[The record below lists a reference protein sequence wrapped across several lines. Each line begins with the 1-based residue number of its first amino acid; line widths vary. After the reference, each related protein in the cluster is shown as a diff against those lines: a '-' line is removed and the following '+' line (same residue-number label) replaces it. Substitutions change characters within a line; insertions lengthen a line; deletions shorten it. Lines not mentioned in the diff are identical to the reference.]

1 MNVYSM
7 YLCAGPEQEC
17 SVVQE
22 EYSSGYLLLKVM
34 VDDGQ
39 TCFLVA
45 NVACNVTDTSGN
57 GRTTQPVSCR
67 LEHSSFNITGF
78 ERCHQ
83 YLISCHVQH
92 EGYQPAVCKAIIEEL
107 MSRCSC
113 TSMNFNTWLCYVTF
127 GYILNSC
134 RTISTSCLEGR
145 NEHVR

>member
-22 EYSSGYLLLKVM
+22 EYNSDYLLLNVM

-45 NVACNVTDTSGN
+45 NVTCDVTVSSGN
-57 GRTTQPVSCR
+57 VSTTQPVSCR
-67 LEHSSFNITGF
+67 LGHSSFNITGF
-78 ERCHQ
+78 ERCHE
-83 YLISCHVQH
+83 YLTSCHIQH
-92 EGYQPAVCKAIIEEL
+92 EGYQPAVCKARIEEF

-113 TSMNFNTWLCYVTF
+113 TSMNFNTWLCRYSWV
-127 GYILNSC
+127 YIKFL
-134 RTISTSCLEGR
+134 
-145 NEHVR
+145 